1 MSRLDRYLE
10 AVRADRRPPAFV
22 PTDDEATMMTAAIT
36 LAAARPDGTSPRPA
50 FVEELRA
57 RLDRPSPTRVPR
69 RGVVIGGSVAAGAAV
84 VGAAVDRL
92 AVNADATN
100 RRQADAADATARRPA
115 DATEPGTIEPNGGQW
130 RAIAPSDRLP
140 DGGAVAFD
148 TGTVSG
154 FVFRQAGVLSARSG
168 VCSHQ
173 GCHLRLNDAERRLD
187 CPCHRTGFGF
197 DGTVI
202 TSQLPK
208 HPPRLPAIQ
217 VREQD
222 GQIQVYA

>member
-10 AVRADRRPPAFV
+10 AVRADRRPPPFV
-22 PTDDEATMMTAAIT
+22 PTDDEATMMTAAIA

-50 FVEELRA
+50 FVEGLRA
-57 RLDRPSPTRVPR
+57 RLDRPAPTRVPR

-92 AVNADATN
+92 VVNADA
-100 RRQADAADATARRPA
+100 ADRHEVDAT
-115 DATEPGTIEPNGGQW
+115 DPGTIGPNDGQW
-130 RAIAPSDRLP
+130 RAVAPSERVP

-187 CPCHRTGFGF
+187 CPCHRTRFGF

>member
-1 MSRLDRYLE
+1 
-10 AVRADRRPPAFV
+10 V
-22 PTDDEATMMTAAIT
+22 AAS
-36 LAAARPDGTSPRPA
+36 D
-50 FVEELRA
+50 
-57 RLDRPSPTRVPR
+57 RVPD
-69 RGVVIGGSVAAGAAV
+69 SGA
-84 VGAAVDRL
+84 
-92 AVNADATN
+92 
-100 RRQADAADATARRPA
+100 
-115 DATEPGTIEPNGGQW
+115 I
-130 RAIAPSDRLP
+130 
-140 DGGAVAFD
+140 AFD

-154 FVFRQAGVLSARSG
+154 FVFRPAGVPSARSS

-187 CPCHRTGFGF
+187 GPCHRTRFGF

-208 HPPRLPAIQ
+208 HPPQLPAIK